1 MQSPMQDVHHNHVIL
16 TCDQSTPI
24 RPAIR
29 RKTESH
35 SVAAFRKG
43 SKQHVNHTHP
53 SKYLQ
58 IFNDT
63 QPNCQRRHWQDRVQI
78 FQPLPRFYPSS
89 PIPPQPLPVTYD
101 SWRSR
106 CTARLRALFIQCSS
120 NVHPMLM
127 KTEPA
132 HRINHGDASVQG
144 LPSLCRHLLV

>member
-16 TCDQSTPI
+16 TYDQSAPI

-35 SVAAFRKG
+35 SVAASRKG

-63 QPNCQRRHWQDRVQI
+63 QPNCQRRHWQDRLARSFPNFPTSSTI
-78 FQPLPRFYPSS
+78 LPFLADSAPAS
-89 PIPPQPLPVTYD
+89 PCNLRQLALQEYGAPPNAFHPM
-101 SWRSR
+101 
-106 CTARLRALFIQCSS
+106 FIQCSS
-120 NVHPMLM
+120 N
-127 KTEPA
+127 A
-132 HRINHGDASVQG
+132 HEDRACSSYKSWKRIGSRFAF
-144 LPSLCRHLLV
+144 LV